1 MLSNAQQCST
11 MLSNAQQLCSVMLLQ
26 IICSLRSQRCKM
38 RLFVWFLPT
47 VRLGTWAGNVFV
59 ARNWTVSATK
69 HWLVGAKLMLN
80 FKLINKKRS
89 LDLAD
94 ALLLHTPWNSKS
106 FNINYLRT
114 FYWISP
120 TKLQQKFNSWYSSFS
135 TSVNLSRPITKFQKS
150 IYQFMSQKHF
160 LGWLTLYRLGWVE
173 FYR

>member
-1 MLSNAQQCST
+1 MLSNAQHCSA

-26 IICSLRSQRCKM
+26 IICSLRSQCCKM

-47 VRLGTWAGNVFV
+47 VWGWALV

-114 FYWISP
+114 FYWIYQQQNCSKNQILGTVHP
-120 TKLQQKFNSWYSSFS
+120 KLFNICELKNWL
-135 TSVNLSRPITKFQKS
+135 TITKMSHYFWSTVLFWPFSKILLCKS
-150 IYQFMSQKHF
+150 
-160 LGWLTLYRLGWVE
+160 
-173 FYR
+173 

>member
-1 MLSNAQQCST
+1 MVSNAQQCSA

-26 IICSLRSQRCKM
+26 IICSLRSQCCKM

-47 VRLGTWAGNVFV
+47 LWGWALV

-160 LGWLTLYRLGWVE
+160 LG
-173 FYR
+173 

>member
-1 MLSNAQQCST
+1 MLSNAQQCSAT
-11 MLSNAQQLCSVMLLQ
+11 LSNAQQLCSVMLLQ

-47 VRLGTWAGNVFV
+47 LWGWALV
-59 ARNWTVSATK
+59 ARNWTTVSATK

-150 IYQFMSQKHF
+150 INQKK
-160 LGWLTLYRLGWVE
+160 R
-173 FYR
+173 